1 MLWRWRFRGEDKIL
15 LSAVLKTHLHVSHFP
30 PALSPSSSFLI
41 PLSVMLMILPFGAL
55 RYPDS
60 SQRILAGRNRVGGS
74 RAASSLIFFF
84 GSDLPVTSCKT
95 IAHVPTDTP
104 PTHTET
110 HTHTPSR
117 RWTTSSLQIQS
128 EAEAKKGQLY
138 HTSLLTA
145 VKTQGRQWEGLRTQT
160 DAPSHIPETSHSK
173 KKHDDMWRYWSVGAA
188 KATAAD
194 VCKILA
200 SQERHKL
207 SRGWRGEP
215 GVPSWVLAQKAWM
228 CQRNDD
234 RYG

>member
-104 PTHTET
+104 PHTQK
-110 HTHTPSR
+110 HTHT
-117 RWTTSSLQIQS
+117 QQ
-128 EAEAKKGQLY
+128 EVNNQ
-138 HTSLLTA
+138 LTA
-145 VKTQGRQWEGLRTQT
+145 NTVRGRGKERATL
-160 DAPSHIPETSHSK
+160 SHFPPDSSENTGET
-173 KKHDDMWRYWSVGAA
+173 M
-188 KATAAD
+188 
-194 VCKILA
+194 
-200 SQERHKL
+200 
-207 SRGWRGEP
+207 RGSENANGRP
-215 GVPSWVLAQKAWM
+215 LPHP
-228 CQRNDD
+228 
-234 RYG
+234 